1 MRFLT
6 RHLIKLKYN
15 EIFRYRNFSFVHI
28 YVKGNKWEKYKLK
41 NQSIVCLYKN
51 FYMQN
56 AAIRKFMNKNYEEV
70 YTRFLANLYET
81 KIRLIFI
88 DKDKSYLYEDNRL
101 YELNIDLFNYTVIRP
116 LHQKYIN
123 ISDFND
129 NELLD
134 IVNSYTLLNELNE
147 EIEY

>member
-6 RHLIKLKYN
+6 RHLIKLKYS

-41 NQSIVCLYKN
+41 NHSIVCLYKN

-56 AAIRKFMNKNYEEV
+56 AAIRKFMNKKYEDI
-70 YTRFLANLYET
+70 YTKFLANLCET
-81 KIRLIFI
+81 KIKLIFI
-88 DKDKSYLYEDNRL
+88 DKDKSYFYEDNRL

-129 NELLD
+129 NDLLD
-134 IVNSYTLLNELNE
+134 IVNSYSLLNELNE
-147 EIEY
+147 KI